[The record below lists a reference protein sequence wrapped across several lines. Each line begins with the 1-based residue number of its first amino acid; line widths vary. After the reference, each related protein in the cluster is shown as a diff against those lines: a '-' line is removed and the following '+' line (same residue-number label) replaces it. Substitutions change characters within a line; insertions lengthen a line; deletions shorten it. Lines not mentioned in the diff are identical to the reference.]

1 MYFSSNKHAVLLIST
16 LFCYSLPFSKLQLYV
31 LYSAL
36 CYSTLYSNVLF
47 PQINIF
53 SPIDFFM
60 YLTILAAKLPPRVNQ
75 TAHWM
80 SCAQLYKTLGYHR
93 ALVIFLLQA
102 VFGTIDEVMSVSC

>member
-1 MYFSSNKHAVLLIST
+1 M
-16 LFCYSLPFSKLQLYV
+16 
-31 LYSAL
+31 L